1 MGKIIEIPFSK
12 NLIEFIT
19 ERLIEQEGCD
29 FSSAAVVFSHHRP
42 GMYLH
47 KSIAKSLK
55 SPFFPPSIFSMDD
68 FMLYL
73 SANRQRGRGAEEEGE
88 CKICPY
94 NIVKPMDSIYLLFQ
108 VISLL
113 PDNPWKRFSLNQFIP
128 WGLKL
133 EQVIEEVDIEM
144 KGDEEIQNIE
154 IGEDWGAVSLDNI
167 KNHLFLIRQGYHS
180 LLQSYNLT
188 TRALTYC
195 MAANN
200 VCNTD
205 LSHGMDGICSCPPSW
220 GRVGDGILEPCLSQF
235 KHIYLAGLFAMTGS
249 EKVVIRYLL
258 GQPGVSIIRQNDGG
272 KWTPFEEMDEWGEEG
287 EAQGMEGE
295 HVGAILPEVLPP
307 CSCPSVSPE
316 IFLYRAFNTHS
327 EVVALRDAL
336 MEGAGSR
343 EQEAERIITE
353 WEATNYTKDYEKTA
367 IVLPSSEALI
377 PLLSEVMTALPVDY
391 NISMGYS
398 VIRTPVYALLDIF
411 MRLYQN
417 RIDNTYYLEDYL
429 NLLMHPYIKNIRC
442 FRTGT
447 SPVSTTSQTRI
458 LVHAVEDILRKQEK
472 RFLRLEDIE
481 QNSKIF
487 DAASTMSSGVSP
499 AEFMELLI
507 NIHNLC
513 IRGMDKITTLRQ
525 MAGFFEGV
533 LTFLLNNS
541 PASHYPFS
549 GEFFHKFFSFID
561 EIKDSMFNNHYFE
574 KVEDLLE
581 VFLYLVKGEQIYFE
595 GSPLKGLQILGLLET
610 RALSFDKVF
619 ILDVNEGVLPGIE
632 SFDPI
637 LPLPVRYALNM
648 PAYYQQE
655 EISRYHFHRLVSCS
669 KEVHIIYQE
678 TESMRRSRFVEKL
691 VWEREKSCGKIG
703 IMKAKPVTL
712 NISLAPSVRDVA
724 INKTPEI
731 MEILH
736 NMKFSPTSLNTYLQ
750 CPTKFYFSKILQ
762 LKEKEDI
769 FEDIDAAE
777 TGNILHSVLELLYK
791 PLVNKDRIRYD
802 YLKSNLRGVLDEIFR
817 QKFGEVSGEQ
827 YLLRE
832 MIFKRING
840 YLEWEQGCFKDRRIV
855 SVENNWAFEL
865 GIKDIGLK
873 GKIDRIDYKGETD
886 EHIIIDYK
894 SGDITKYGCKCFNKI
909 LVSRGEMKKEINSLQ
924 LPCYVLLY
932 QNANQGIPLD
942 KINSSLRSLQCR
954 KEKMLFHDK
963 NKDID
968 RGTFLRD
975 IFLPT
980 LRNLIYEIID
990 PCIPFVVD
998 SDEGG
1003 GSTSGGCKYCEFSVL
1018 CKK

>member
-1 MGKIIEIPFSK
+1 MGKIIEIPFSM
-12 NLIEFIT
+12 NLIKFVA
-19 ERLIEQEGCD
+19 ERLMEQEKCD
-29 FSSAAVVFSHHRP
+29 FSSTAVVFSHHRP

-47 KSIAKSLK
+47 KTMAKSLTT
-55 SPFFPPSIFSMDD
+55 PFFPPKIFSMDD

-73 SANRQRGRGAEEEGE
+73 AEGE
-88 CKICPY
+88 CKIRPY
-94 NIVKPMDSIYLLFQ
+94 DIVKPMDSIYLLFQ

-133 EQVIEEVDIEM
+133 EQVIGELDIEM
-144 KGDEEIQNIE
+144 KGDKEIHDIE
-154 IGEDWGAVSLDNI
+154 IGEDWGTVALDNI
-167 KNHLFLIRQGYHS
+167 RNHLSQIRQGYHS
-180 LLQSYNLT
+180 ILQSHNLT
-188 TRALTYC
+188 TRALIYC

-205 LSHGMDGICSCPPSW
+205 
-220 GRVGDGILEPCLSQF
+220 LSQF
-235 KHIYLAGLFAMTGS
+235 KHIYLAGLFAMTGA
-249 EKVVIRYLL
+249 EKVVIRHLL
-258 GQPGVSIIRQNDGG
+258 GQPGVSIIRQNDGS
-272 KWTPFEEMDEWGEEG
+272 KWTPFEEMDEWGGRQRYEG
-287 EAQGMEGE
+287 EGTEGTE
-295 HVGAILPEVLPP
+295 GREGTEVQKYEEEKEKEDEAVSVGAILPEVLPP
-307 CSCPSVSPE
+307 CGCPNGSPE
-316 IFLYRAFNTHS
+316 IFLYKAFNTHS

-336 MEGAGSR
+336 MGVEGKSRQSAKGSQQVGEDR
-343 EQEAERIITE
+343 LPP
-353 WEATNYTKDYEKTA
+353 NYENTA

-377 PLLSEVMTALPVDY
+377 PLLSEVMTALPTDY
-391 NISMGYS
+391 NISMGYP

-411 MRLYQN
+411 MGLYRN
-417 RIDNTYYLEDYL
+417 REVAPLAVDNSYYLEDYL
-429 NLLMHPYIKNIRC
+429 NLLMQPYIKNIRN
-442 FRTGT
+442 
-447 SPVSTTSQTRI
+447 SSQTRI
-458 LVHAVEDILRKQEK
+458 LVHAVEAVLKKQEK
-472 RFLRLEDIE
+472 RFLSLEEIE

-487 DAASTMSSGVSP
+487 DAASMLSPGVSP
-499 AEFMELLI
+499 AEFMEMLI
-507 NIHNLC
+507 NIHNLF
-513 IRGMDKITTLRQ
+513 IRGMDEITTIRQ

-561 EIKDSMFNNHYFE
+561 EIKDSMINNHYFE
-574 KVEDLLE
+574 RVEELLE
-581 VFLYLVKGEQIYFE
+581 VFLYLIKGEQIYFE

-610 RALSFDKVF
+610 RALNFDKVF
-619 ILDVNEGVLPGIE
+619 ILDVNEGVLPGAQ
-632 SFDPI
+632 SFDPL
-637 LPLPVRYALNM
+637 LPLPVRYSLNM

-655 EISRYHFHRLVSCS
+655 EIARYHFHRLVSCS

-678 TESMRRSRFVEKL
+678 TEKMRRSRFVEKL
-691 VWEREKSCGKIG
+691 VWEREKMCEKIG
-703 IMKAKPVTL
+703 TMKAKPVTL
-712 NISLAPSVRDVA
+712 NISLAPSVRKMA

-731 MEILH
+731 IEILH

-750 CPTKFYFSKILQ
+750 CPAKFYFSKILM

-769 FEDIDAAE
+769 FEDLDAAE
-777 TGNILHSVLELLYK
+777 TGNILHRVLELLYK
-791 PLVNKDRIRYD
+791 PLVDKDRIRYN
-802 YLKSNLRGVLDEIFR
+802 YLKSSLRGVLDEIFR

-840 YLEWEQGCFKDRRIV
+840 YLEWEQGCFKNRRIV
-855 SVENNWAFEL
+855 SVETNYAFEL

-873 GKIDRIDYKGETD
+873 GKTDRIDYCQETD

-894 SGDITKYGCKCFNKI
+894 SGDITNYGCKCFNKI

-932 QNANQGIPLD
+932 QNANQDIPID
-942 KINSSLRSLQCR
+942 KINSSLISLQFNA
-954 KEKMLFHDK
+954 EKMLFNDK

-968 RGTFLRD
+968 RGTFLSD

-980 LRNLIYEIID
+980 LKNLIWEIID

-998 SDEGG
+998 SDEEG
-1003 GSTSGGCKYCEFSVL
+1003 GGCKYCEFSVL
-1018 CKK
+1018 CRR